1 VLGKLYAGQQG
12 CSIAGALEVV
22 GDRWTLLILRDALLG
37 VRRFNDFQLHLD
49 VPRAVLA
56 ERLGRLVE
64 DGIFQTEPDPQHAGR
79 RLYRL
84 TAAGEELWPVLY
96 ALLTWGE
103 RHRRPNNL
111 TYHHA
116 ACGTRLDAHATCPTC
131 NVTPS
136 PREVVAKPRRGAH
149 ERRHDPVGLAL
160 RKPRRLLQPI
170 ETKDAVRAR

>member
-1 VLGKLYAGQQG
+1 VLGKLYEGQAG

-22 GDRWTLLILRDALLG
+22 GDRWTLLIVRDAFLG

-64 DGIFQTEPDPQHAGR
+64 DGILEAEQDPQHAGR

-84 TAAGEELWPVLY
+84 TPAGEELWPVLH

-111 TYHHA
+111 TFHHA
-116 ACGTRLDAHATCPTC
+116 ACGTRLDEHASCPAC
-131 NVTPS
+131 GVTPV
-136 PREVVAKPRRGAH
+136 PREV
-149 ERRHDPVGLAL
+149 L
-160 RKPRRLLQPI
+160 RKPRRSAHERRNDAVALALRRPSRLLEPI
-170 ETKDAVRAR
+170 ETKDAVR